1 MLVATTDRLLNL
13 AEHGYITLACVQFL
27 VLDEAD
33 MMLNMGFMP
42 DIHRCVSNP
51 KMPWKAVRQTLGVL
65 RNFPE

>member
-33 MMLNMGFMP
+33 RMLDMGFMP
-42 DIHRCVSNP
+42 DIRRCVSNP